1 MSSSDSDGLVR
12 DFLTRNLQRADE
24 DRVQP
29 AAKAS
34 VVRSFMI
41 TQGRTT
47 SKATGV
53 GFETLLSATTLGQS
67 RSTKLLF
74 ERAEIMELL
83 SAQTLSVAEVAVSLS
98 VPLGTAM
105 VLCGDMV
112 ADELLEAHHAS
123 SNVSEDVPLIKRLIQ
138 GVRAL

>member
-1 MSSSDSDGLVR
+1 
-12 DFLTRNLQRADE
+12 
-24 DRVQP
+24 
-29 AAKAS
+29 
-34 VVRSFMI
+34 MI

-53 GFETLLSATTLGQS
+53 GFETLLGITDLGQS
-67 RSTKLLF
+67 LSTKLLF

-83 SAQTLSVAEVAVSLS
+83 STQTLSVAEVAVSLS

-112 ADELLEAHHAS
+112 TDELLEAHHAS
-123 SNVSEDVPLIKRLIQ
+123 SNVSEDVPLIQRLIQ